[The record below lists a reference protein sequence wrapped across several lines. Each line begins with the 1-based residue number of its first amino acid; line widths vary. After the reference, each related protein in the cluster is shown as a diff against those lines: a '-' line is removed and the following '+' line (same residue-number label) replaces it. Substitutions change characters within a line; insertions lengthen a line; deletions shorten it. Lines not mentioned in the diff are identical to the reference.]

1 MKTRD
6 RFGRALSPYLFVLPA
21 TLLLGLFVLYPVAQL
36 LWVSLHEWNILE
48 DRLTWVGLANFRA
61 VLADD
66 AFWQALGNTLVFVV
80 ATVPLG
86 LALSLGLALLL
97 DDRLRGVGFLRTV
110 MFAPVVTSA
119 AAAGIVFV
127 WLMDY
132 DQGALNALVAAV
144 GLPRVRFLQSE
155 AWAMPAVIL
164 MTLWKQAGYNM
175 VLFLAGLQGIPESYY
190 EAAELDGA
198 GRGWR
203 RFRHVT
209 WPLLWPTTFFVL
221 VVSVI
226 FAFRAFEPMYVMT
239 RGGPVGATTTLV
251 YYVFDK
257 AFRFGDMGQAA
268 AVSALMV
275 ALVLALTWV
284 QFRARGDDHA

>member
-1 MKTRD
+1 MKGRL
-6 RFGRALSPYLFVLPA
+6 GRALTPYLFVAPA
-21 TLLLGLFVLYPVAQL
+21 TLLLGVFVIYPVAEL
-36 LWVSLHEWNILE
+36 MWVSLHEWNILE
-48 DRLTWVGLANFRA
+48 DRMTYVGLQNFRA
-61 VLADD
+61 VLRDD
-66 AFWQALGNTLVFVV
+66 VFWQALRNTLVFV
-80 ATVPLG
+80 AGTVPLG
-86 LALSLGLALLL
+86 MALSLGLALLL
-97 DDRLRGVGFLRTV
+97 DDRLRAVGLLRTV

-132 DQGALNALVAAV
+132 DQGALNALFGAL

-198 GRGWR
+198 GRGFR

-239 RGGPVGATTTLV
+239 RGGPVGSTTTLV

-268 AVSALMV
+268 AVSALMT

-284 QFRARGDDHA
+284 QFRVRGDDQA

>member
-1 MKTRD
+1 MTTR
-6 RFGRALSPYLFVLPA
+6 RLTRALTPWLFVAPA
-21 TLLLGLFVLYPVAQL
+21 TVLLGVFVIYPVAQL

-48 DRLTWVGLANFRA
+48 DRLTWVGLANYRA

-66 AFWQALGNTLVFVV
+66 VFWQALWNTLVFVL

-97 DDRLRGVGFLRTV
+97 DERLRAVGLFRTV

-132 DQGALNALVAAV
+132 DQGALNALIAAL

-155 AWAMPAVIL
+155 TWALPSVIV

-175 VLFLAGLQGIPESYY
+175 VLFLAGLQGIPQSCY

-198 GRGWR
+198 GTGWR

-251 YYVFDK
+251 YYVFDQ
-257 AFRFGDMGQAA
+257 AFRFGEMGRAA
-268 AVSALMV
+268 AVSALMT

-284 QFRARGDDHA
+284 QFRVRGDDQA